1 MMVMLTQRTASQVSH
16 GEIALV
22 VMGQRVCAGQRKT
35 RAQYCDAALNIAMMI
50 AFLMSASSLL
60 AATPERMRR

>member
-35 RAQYCDAALNIAMMI
+35 RAQYCDDDCFPHVGILSSGCYAWEDASVALN
-50 AFLMSASSLL
+50 
-60 AATPERMRR
+60 PG

>member
-35 RAQYCDAALNIAMMI
+35 RAQYCDDDCFPHVGIL
-50 AFLMSASSLL
+50 SSGCY
-60 AATPERMRR
+60 A